1 MKQAMILP
9 PATIGI
15 LGGGQLGMYLALAA
29 KQFGYKVVVLE
40 PDPLCPAKR
49 AADIHICKK
58 YDDQKALEELAQHAD
73 VITTEFE
80 NVPASTVDY
89 LNQFKPVYPQAN
101 SLLIAQ
107 NRGKEKSFFRSC
119 GLLTAGFVLISHIQ
133 DCHNVKTEM
142 FPAILK
148 TTTMG
153 YDGKGQVKV
162 MQASQLEDAY
172 IQLAHPEC
180 ILEKMVSLQH
190 EVSVIVARNQ
200 TGSNT
205 FPVIEN
211 HHRNG
216 ILDIS
221 YIPAAIA
228 PELIIQ
234 AEQAAHLLAEK
245 LDYIGLLTIEFFI
258 TTDGKLLVNEIAPRP
273 HNSGH
278 ITLDTSL
285 TSQFEQQLRA
295 VCGLNLG
302 STVLKKNGAMLNL
315 LGDVW
320 LDPALN
326 PFEIMINEHPD
337 TKLYLYGKT
346 QAKSGRKMGH
356 LNICND
362 SRKKLEEQIKQ
373 LKNSLKIDDL

>member
-1 MKQAMILP
+1 MKQTMILP

-15 LGGGQLGMYLALAA
+15 LGGGQLGMYLALVA
-29 KQFGYKVVVLE
+29 KQFGYEVAVLE
-40 PDPLCPAKR
+40 PDPHCPAKR

-58 YDDQKALEELAQHAD
+58 YDDQEALKELAQYAD

-89 LNQFKPVYPQAN
+89 LNQFKPVYPQAS

-107 NRGKEKSFFRSC
+107 NRGKEKIFFRSC
-119 GLLTAGFVLISHIQ
+119 GLSTADFVLISQVQ
-133 DCHNVKTEM
+133 DCRNIKAEM

-148 TTTMG
+148 TTTLG

-162 MQASQLEDAY
+162 MRASELEDAY

-205 FPVIEN
+205 FPVLEN

-216 ILDIS
+216 ILEIS

-228 PELIIQ
+228 PELISQ
-234 AEQAAHLLAEK
+234 AEQAAHLIVEK
-245 LDYIGLLTIEFFI
+245 LGYIGLLTIEFFI
-258 TTDGKLLVNEIAPRP
+258 THDGQLLVNEIAPRP

-278 ITLDTSL
+278 ITLDSTI

-302 STVLKKNGAMLNL
+302 STALKQDGAMLNL

-320 LDPALN
+320 LYPHSN
-326 PFEIMINEHPD
+326 PFETMIHNHPNA
-337 TKLYLYGKT
+337 KLYLYGKT

-356 LNICND
+356 LNICNNYRE
-362 SRKKLEEQIKQ
+362 SLEKQVEQ
-373 LKNSLKIDDL
+373 LKEQLKISD